1 MRISDWSSDV
11 CSSDLMVTS
20 DILARCGA
28 AVHVAH
34 AFTVNAEEAEPDYF
48 TAVDDLTR
56 DAGEQGSGHINS
68 TELTSGLFYGYVVVD
83 GPKLV
88 ENLSGDAALGAR
100 SVESLIH
107 LIATVSP
114 GAKLGSTAPYAAAE
128 LVMVEAGG
136 RQPRSLANAF
146 MRPVPDKDL
155 QEQAVAA
162 MSDYLARF
170 DAMYEEI
177 GRANV

>member
-1 MRISDWSSDV
+1 MYDENTRCSKHIFFIYVVTRQTPRTTNNDTIFSYATLVRSD
-11 CSSDLMVTS
+11 
-20 DILARCGA
+20 
-28 AVHVAH
+28 
-34 AFTVNAEEAEPDYF
+34 
-48 TAVDDLTR
+48 
-56 DAGEQGSGHINS
+56 
-68 TELTSGLFYGYVVVD
+68 VVVD

-88 ENLSGDAALGAR
+88 ENLSGEAALGAR